1 METISDDT
9 MALLSFVQSLAAT
22 IKLIEREQPEPGFQE
37 VFVGLLDKHLEAAVS
52 NDEAEGLNTRETVQ
66 NMRTMLSQNLAV
78 GKIIDAMQSDP

>member
-37 VFVGLLDKHLEAAVS
+37 VFVGLLDKHLEAAVA

-66 NMRTMLSQNLAV
+66 NMRTMLSQNLAI